1 MFNVP
6 CLHSIE
12 WAFTFLLF
20 VFALGLTKRHTH
32 TDACSFRVEL
42 FNKLYTGIK
51 DRLNQQQQQLH
62 IRGFMLIACGD
73 MLLRTKKFFLC
84 FILR

>member
-42 FNKLYTGIK
+42 FNKLY
-51 DRLNQQQQQLH
+51 
-62 IRGFMLIACGD
+62 RG
-73 MLLRTKKFFLC
+73 
-84 FILR
+84 